1 MGRSLSIAKTV
12 KFTTG
17 GVISMTIPFVSNEAR
32 NPAWL
37 IASTIMLYWAP
48 FLRDRPAC
56 PCIAGHVSTGK
67 VFPVIT
73 HHLKWVKKDK
83 DIGKYIY
90 FKNNFLGSNRTASL
104 IQVIS
109 AVLCTTST
117 ISFALMSNRC
127 P

>member
-1 MGRSLSIAKTV
+1 MYGQKFINCQDCKIYHWWCNIDDNSICFKRSQEPSMVDSSDSHAVSGSIPQKQ
-12 KFTTG
+12 
-17 GVISMTIPFVSNEAR
+17 
-32 NPAWL
+32 
-37 IASTIMLYWAP
+37 
-48 FLRDRPAC
+48 AC

-83 DIGKYIY
+83 DIGKYMY

-109 AVLCTTST
+109 AVSCTTST